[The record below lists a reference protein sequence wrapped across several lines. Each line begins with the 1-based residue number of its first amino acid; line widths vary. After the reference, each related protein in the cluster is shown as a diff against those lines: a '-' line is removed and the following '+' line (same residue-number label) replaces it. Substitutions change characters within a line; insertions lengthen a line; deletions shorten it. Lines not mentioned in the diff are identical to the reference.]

1 MSRETPK
8 SETYTLIEQ
17 KVDYYVQYYN
27 TDTNHNDSIKLY
39 IMRRLFSMRELA
51 SKLDDEG
58 IISYPEYVRL
68 REKIE
73 KYIIEIG
80 KGY

>member
-1 MSRETPK
+1 MAREIPK

-17 KVDYYVQYYN
+17 KIEYYVQYYMSD
-27 TDTNHNDSIKLY
+27 TDRNDSIKLY

-58 IISYPEYVRL
+58 IIPYSEYVEL

-73 KYIIEIG
+73 KYVIEIG
-80 KGY
+80 KGS

>member
-1 MSRETPK
+1 MVREIHK
-8 SETYTLIEQ
+8 SETSTLIEQ
-17 KVDYYVQYYN
+17 KVDYYVQYYKSD
-27 TDTNHNDSIKLY
+27 TDHNDSVKLY

-58 IISYPEYVRL
+58 IIPYSEYVEL

-73 KYIIEIG
+73 KYIVEIG
-80 KGY
+80 KGS

>member
-1 MSRETPK
+1 MVREIHK
-8 SETYTLIEQ
+8 SETSTLIEQ

-58 IISYPEYVRL
+58 IIPYSEYVDL

-73 KYIIEIG
+73 KYVIEIG
-80 KGY
+80 KGS

>member
-1 MSRETPK
+1 MSREIPK

-17 KVDYYVQYYN
+17 KIEYYVQYYK
-27 TDTNHNDSIKLY
+27 TDTDHNDSVKLY

-51 SKLDDEG
+51 SRLDDEG
-58 IISYPEYVRL
+58 IIPYSEYVDL

-73 KYIIEIG
+73 KYVIEIG
-80 KGY
+80 KSD